1 MRSFHKKGVDARAIS
16 LIFVSFVLV
25 VGIVGVNMLL
35 SFKTSGSETKVI
47 EGSLQAVELER
58 FFADFIEER
67 RPYLSGASKDD
78 IDNWLVQ
85 ALNKNYIVF
94 TYEPCEVNPGSIVCK
109 VQISEK
115 EPFGASVVDHQMK
128 AFVASPDYKVLP
140 VELYIGKYLEV
151 EGVD

>member
-1 MRSFHKKGVDARAIS
+1 MKSFHKKGDARGLS
-16 LIFVSFVLV
+16 LIFVSFVII
-25 VGIVGVNMLL
+25 VGIVL
-35 SFKTSGSETKVI
+35 SYKFIDFKTSGAETRAI
-47 EGSLQAVELER
+47 EDNLQIVELER

-94 TYEPCEVNPGSIVCK
+94 TYEPCEVSPASIVCK
-109 VQISEK
+109 VEITEK

-128 AFVASPDYKVLP
+128 AFVAAPDYKVLP
-140 VELYIGKYLEV
+140 VELYVGKYLEV
-151 EGVD
+151 SGVD